1 MAALYDSIGGRPEG
15 AARSRA
21 VCHAQARSAW
31 SGGRVPM
38 TPDGKLGTTFF
49 HLSSRQVDRC
59 RPGRRAKPLS
69 NWAQE
74 NRNCTS
80 SAAYR
85 PGSGA
90 RAAGIENRGR
100 LDRGESNHRA
110 RLAFK
115 GLSPAGCPFPACVAL
130 AEAAGAFRR
139 GGASG
144 GTGRPRA
151 LAHGRPRGWGNWQRS
166 GTAICRRASAR
177 ARLLARNMLPT
188 ALRVWSDKLA
198 NAGG

>member
-1 MAALYDSIGGRPEG
+1 
-15 AARSRA
+15 
-21 VCHAQARSAW
+21 
-31 SGGRVPM
+31 M

-100 LDRGESNHRA
+100 FDRREFEPSSTAGVQGLEPG
-110 RLAFK
+110 RLSLS
-115 GLSPAGCPFPACVAL
+115 GLCCAC
-130 AEAAGAFRR
+130 
-139 GGASG
+139 
-144 GTGRPRA
+144 
-151 LAHGRPRGWGNWQRS
+151 
-166 GTAICRRASAR
+166 
-177 ARLLARNMLPT
+177 
-188 ALRVWSDKLA
+188 
-198 NAGG
+198 